1 MNVIKD
7 KISSIF
13 FQYSIPSVLGM
24 LAISSSNIVDGF
36 FIGNYIGDFGLA
48 AINISLPVFSF
59 LFGFALMLAIGS
71 SVISGKL
78 IGQGD
83 IKKASIIFSKTIIS
97 ITLFSFITCTILFL
111 NIETLLHLFGA
122 DENLTKIAIEYLSV
136 VLIFIPFLMIGV
148 VLDYFVRVDNRPNL
162 AFVALLSSAVI
173 NVILDWFMIVY
184 LQKGIFGAAL
194 ATGISQLTLL
204 IILLPHFFSKKAT
217 LKFVKPIGNY
227 IQIIKASYNG
237 VSEFVNEI
245 SVGITTLIFNYVM
258 IKNFDIEGIAA
269 FTVINY
275 LLLIGIMISFGISD
289 SLQPIISKN
298 FGAKENKRIEEFL
311 KLAFITTSLVGIV
324 MILLLLIV
332 PEILVNVFLEDTN
345 YKTKQLVL
353 SFATFIWIAFLFNG
367 INMVISAYL
376 TAIHKPLSSMI
387 IALSRSFIFPIFFIF
402 TLPFLFK
409 TQGIFLAIPVTEFIT
424 FIIAVILFKRFS
436 PRKIV
441 QEDRISETNKL

>member
-1 MNVIKD
+1 MNVTKD
-7 KISSIF
+7 KISSVF

-24 LAISSSNIVDGF
+24 LAISSANIVDGF
-36 FIGNYIGDFGLA
+36 FVGNYVGDFGLA
-48 AINISLPVFSF
+48 AINISLPIFSL

-71 SVISGKL
+71 SVVSRKL

-83 IKKASIIFSKTIIS
+83 IKSASMIFSKTMVC
-97 ITLFSFITCTILFL
+97 ITLFSFITCTLLFL
-111 NIETLLHLFGA
+111 NIETILHLFGA

-136 VLIFIPFLMIGV
+136 ILIFIPFLMIGV

-162 AFVALLSSAVI
+162 AFIALLFSAVI
-173 NVILDWFMIVY
+173 NVILDWFLIVY

-194 ATGISQLTLL
+194 ATGISQLAL
-204 IILLPHFFSKKAT
+204 IFILLPHFFSKKAT
-217 LKFVKPIGNY
+217 LKFVKPIGSY

-237 VSEFVNEI
+237 ASEFVNEI

-275 LLLIGIMISFGISD
+275 LLMIGIMISFGISD

-311 KLAFITTSLVGIV
+311 KLAFITTGLVGIV
-324 MILLLLIV
+324 MILLIIFTPNTLANI
-332 PEILVNVFLEDTN
+332 FLEDTN
-345 YKTKQLVL
+345 YKTKQIVL

-367 INMVISAYL
+367 INLVISAYL
-376 TAIHKPLSSMI
+376 TAIHKPLASMI
-387 IALSRSFIFPIFFIF
+387 IAVSRSFIFPIFFIF
-402 TLPFLFK
+402 TLAFFFDLD
-409 TQGIFLAIPVTEFIT
+409 GIFMAIPMAEFMT
-424 FIIAVILFKRFS
+424 FIIAVILFKNFS
-436 PRKIV
+436 PRKIIYKEV
-441 QEDRISETNKL
+441 